1 MRTAFFCDHKD
12 LGFGY
17 SSIKKQSLNLHHNCK
32 TSFNMSFEINGRLA
46 EKFDT
51 QKVSD
56 RFQKREF
63 VIEIKSTGNTGYEFV
78 DFIKFQ
84 STQDKC
90 AMLDQFNV
98 DDTIQVSFNLR
109 GRKWEKDGQVSYF
122 TNLEAWRVEK
132 VQSANDEPEFSTPIK
147 DTAPEPD
154 APFPSQAPENDS
166 GFDDLPF

>member
-1 MRTAFFCDHKD
+1 
-12 LGFGY
+12 
-17 SSIKKQSLNLHHNCK
+17 
-32 TSFNMSFEINGRLA
+32 MSFEINGRLA
-46 EKFDT
+46 EKFET

-63 VIEIKSTGNTGYEFV
+63 VLEIKSTGATGYEFV

-90 AMLDQFNV
+90 SLLDQVNI
-98 DDTIQVSFNLR
+98 DDSVKVSFNLK

-122 TNLEAWRVEK
+122 TNLEAWRIEK
-132 VQSANDEPEFSTPIK
+132 LSNESGEPASETPIENS
-147 DTAPEPD
+147 EPSQD
-154 APFPSQAPENDS
+154 APFPSNPPENDS

>member
-1 MRTAFFCDHKD
+1 
-12 LGFGY
+12 
-17 SSIKKQSLNLHHNCK
+17 
-32 TSFNMSFEINGRLA
+32 MSFEINGRLA

-63 VIEIKSTGNTGYEFV
+63 VLEIKSTSATGYEFV

-84 STQDKC
+84 ATQDKC
-90 AMLDQFNV
+90 SLLDPVNI
-98 DDTIQVSFNLR
+98 DDTVKVSFNLR

-122 TNLEAWRVEK
+122 TNLEAWRIEK
-132 VQSANDEPEFSTPIK
+132 LSSESGDEPASQTPIANSES
-147 DTAPEPD
+147 TD
-154 APFPSQAPENDS
+154 APFPSNPPENDS

>member
-1 MRTAFFCDHKD
+1 
-12 LGFGY
+12 
-17 SSIKKQSLNLHHNCK
+17 
-32 TSFNMSFEINGRLA
+32 MSFEINGRLA
-46 EKFDT
+46 EKFET

-63 VIEIKSTGNTGYEFV
+63 VLEIKSTGNTGYEFV

-84 STQDKC
+84 ATQDRC
-90 AMLDQFNV
+90 SLLDQFNV
-98 DDTIQVSFNLR
+98 DDTVKVSFNLR

-132 VQSANDEPEFSTPIK
+132 VQEQNSTPESSTPSSDSLPDQ
-147 DTAPEPD
+147 DT
-154 APFPSQAPENDS
+154 PFPSQAPENDS

>member
-1 MRTAFFCDHKD
+1 
-12 LGFGY
+12 
-17 SSIKKQSLNLHHNCK
+17 
-32 TSFNMSFEINGRLA
+32 MSFEINGRLA
-46 EKFDT
+46 EKFET

-63 VIEIKSTGNTGYEFV
+63 VLEIKSNSATGYEFV

-90 AMLDQFNV
+90 ALLDQV
-98 DDTIQVSFNLR
+98 DIDDTVKVSFNLR

-122 TNLEAWRVEK
+122 TNLEAWRIEK
-132 VQSANDEPEFSTPIK
+132 LSTETGEPTSETPIVNS
-147 DTAPEPD
+147 ESGE
-154 APFPSQAPENDS
+154 APFPSNPPENDS

>member
-1 MRTAFFCDHKD
+1 
-12 LGFGY
+12 
-17 SSIKKQSLNLHHNCK
+17 
-32 TSFNMSFEINGRLA
+32 MSFEINGRLA
-46 EKFDT
+46 EKFET

-63 VIEIKSTGNTGYEFV
+63 VLEIKSTGTTGYEFV

-90 AMLDQFNV
+90 SLLDQVNI
-98 DDTIQVSFNLR
+98 DDTVKVSFNLR

-122 TNLEAWRVEK
+122 TNLEAWRIEK
-132 VQSANDEPEFSTPIK
+132 LSNESGESVDENPLTNS
-147 DTAPEPD
+147 EPDD
-154 APFPSQAPENDS
+154 APFSSNPPENDT

>member
-1 MRTAFFCDHKD
+1 
-12 LGFGY
+12 
-17 SSIKKQSLNLHHNCK
+17 
-32 TSFNMSFEINGRLA
+32 MSFEINGRLA
-46 EKFDT
+46 EKFET

-63 VIEIKSTGNTGYEFV
+63 VLEVKSTGTTGYEFV

-90 AMLDQFNV
+90 SLLDQV
-98 DDTIQVSFNLR
+98 SIDDTIKVSFNLR

-122 TNLEAWRVEK
+122 TNLEAWRIEK
-132 VQSANDEPEFSTPIK
+132 LSNESGEPTSETPI
-147 DTAPEPD
+147 ENSESSD
-154 APFPSQAPENDS
+154 APFPSNPPENDS

>member
-1 MRTAFFCDHKD
+1 
-12 LGFGY
+12 
-17 SSIKKQSLNLHHNCK
+17 
-32 TSFNMSFEINGRLA
+32 MSFEINGRLA
-46 EKFDT
+46 EKYET

-63 VIEIKSTGNTGYEFV
+63 VIEVKSTSATGYEFV

-90 AMLDQFNV
+90 SMLDQYSI
-98 DDTIQVSFNLR
+98 DDNLKVSFNLR

-122 TNLEAWRVEK
+122 TNLEAWRIEK
-132 VQSANDEPEFSTPIK
+132 LTNESPESA
-147 DTAPEPD
+147 APMDDISDSQD
-154 APFPSQAPENDS
+154 APFPSDPPENDS

>member
-1 MRTAFFCDHKD
+1 
-12 LGFGY
+12 
-17 SSIKKQSLNLHHNCK
+17 
-32 TSFNMSFEINGRLA
+32 MSFEINGRLA
-46 EKFDT
+46 EKYET

-63 VIEIKSTGNTGYEFV
+63 VLEVKSTGATGYEFI

-90 AMLDQFNV
+90 SMLDEFNI
-98 DDTIQVSFNLR
+98 DDTLKVSFNLR

-122 TNLEAWRVEK
+122 TNLEAWRIEK
-132 VQSANDEPEFSTPIK
+132 LTNEPTESVTPVQDDSIDQ
-147 DTAPEPD
+147 D
-154 APFPSQAPENDS
+154 APFPADPPENDS